1 MPQAITISGPP
12 EDAKLIFES
21 MTGHE
26 ELGRL
31 FEFKLNLLSENKA
44 VKIDD
49 VLGKNLTVTIEFSSE
64 CLCQLCVKNVTPG
77 SKQIINL
84 HFAFGIINQR
94 LNFLFPMP

>member
-49 VLGKNLTVTIEFSSE
+49 VLGKNLTVTIEFTDDRKRYFRSPPLRNNRPS
-64 CLCQLCVKNVTPG
+64 
-77 SKQIINL
+77 
-84 HFAFGIINQR
+84 R
-94 LNFLFPMP
+94 